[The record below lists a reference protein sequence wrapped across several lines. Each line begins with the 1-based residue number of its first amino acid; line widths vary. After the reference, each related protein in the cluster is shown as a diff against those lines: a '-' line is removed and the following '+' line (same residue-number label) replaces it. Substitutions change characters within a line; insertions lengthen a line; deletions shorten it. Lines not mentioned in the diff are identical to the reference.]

1 MGPCQRTDLICRWSG
16 RCLRQVGQPIGGDA
30 WAGVSALITQARW
43 LCAVALIP
51 GPSAPSRTS
60 GPPRRDNSG
69 MTLPV
74 TEERSRTLTEHL
86 PPYSVILHN
95 DESHSMEYVVQAL
108 VKSVPE
114 LSTERATEIM
124 LEAHTSDRAVVVSC
138 PLERAELYRD
148 RIRTFG
154 LGVTIEK
161 AG

>member
-1 MGPCQRTDLICRWSG
+1 MTQTVTKER
-16 RCLRQVGQPIGGDA
+16 
-30 WAGVSALITQARW
+30 AG
-43 LCAVALIP
+43 
-51 GPSAPSRTS
+51 
-60 GPPRRDNSG
+60 
-69 MTLPV
+69 
-74 TEERSRTLTEHL
+74 TLTEHL

-114 LSTERATEIM
+114 LSTERAIEVMI
-124 LEAHTSDRAVVVSC
+124 EAHTSDRAVVVVC

-161 AG
+161 S

>member
-1 MGPCQRTDLICRWSG
+1 
-16 RCLRQVGQPIGGDA
+16 
-30 WAGVSALITQARW
+30 
-43 LCAVALIP
+43 
-51 GPSAPSRTS
+51 
-60 GPPRRDNSG
+60 